1 MRRTIFTLIM
11 LCIATLTL
19 QAQDVWTAAGSST
32 LFGSHW
38 DETDTRNDLIDKGNG
53 IWELTKTDCILEKNV
68 KYELKV
74 LKNHNWAESY
84 PQTSA
89 NYVFMVEETGTYNVT
104 IQFNETNYEVGVITK
119 KTGDAVI
126 GEKTWTVAGFGTI
139 LGIEWDPK
147 ATENDMIKQDDN
159 VTYILTKTDLT
170 LAIGTYKYKICANH
184 GWAENYGDEKDSEGN
199 ASVFITKDGIYDLT
213 FTFNSKTHE
222 VSCDATRKA
231 DAIIEK
237 IWSVAGSEGLFETAW
252 DEQSTANEMTKQENN
267 IYILEKKGINLN
279 AQTYEY
285 KVCSN
290 HDWTESYGADPSGRG
305 NAILTITEA
314 GTYDVTFTFNS
325 VTKEVSATAVR
336 TDTDGISQ
344 IAGDVKAKS
353 VVFNLQGHRVST
365 PKQGVYIINGKKVV
379 VK

>member
-38 DETDTRNDLIDKGNG
+38 GVTDTNNDLTPLGNG
-53 IWELTKTDCILEKNV
+53 IWELTKTDCILEQNV

-74 LKNHNWAESY
+74 LKNHSWAESY
-84 PQTSA
+84 PQT
-89 NYVFMVEETGTYNVT
+89 NYAFMVEETGTYNVT
-104 IQFNETNYEVGVITK
+104 IQFNANTYEIGVITK

-126 GEKTWTVAGFGTI
+126 GEKTWTVAGSPEI
-139 LGIEWDPK
+139 LGKDWDET
-147 ATENDMIKQDDN
+147 ATENDMIKQEDN

-170 LAIGTYKYKICANH
+170 LALGTYKYKICANH
-184 GWAENYGDEKDSEGN
+184 GWSENYGDDTDPEGN
-199 ASVFITKDGIYDLT
+199 ASIYIAADGI
-213 FTFNSKTHE
+213 
-222 VSCDATRKA
+222 
-231 DAIIEK
+231 
-237 IWSVAGSEGLFETAW
+237 
-252 DEQSTANEMTKQENN
+252 
-267 IYILEKKGINLN
+267 
-279 AQTYEY
+279 
-285 KVCSN
+285 
-290 HDWTESYGADPSGRG
+290 
-305 NAILTITEA
+305 
-314 GTYDVTFTFNS
+314 YDVTFTFNS

-344 IAGDVKAKS
+344 IAGDVKAKN

>member
-32 LFGSHW
+32 LFGSNW
-38 DETDTRNDLIDKGNG
+38 NETDTSNDLTDKGDG
-53 IWELTKTDCILEKNV
+53 IWELTKTGCILEQNV
-68 KYELKV
+68 KNELKV
-74 LKNHNWAESY
+74 LKNHSWAESY
-84 PQTSA
+84 PAA
-89 NYVFMVEETGTYNVT
+89 NYVFTVKETGTYSVT
-104 IQFNETNYEVGVITK
+104 IQFNANNFEINVKTT

-237 IWSVAGSEGLFETAW
+237 IWSVAGNEGLFETAW
-252 DEQSTANEMTKQENN
+252 DELSTANEMTKQENN
-267 IYILEKKGINLN
+267 IYILEKKGISLN

-290 HDWTESYGADPSGRG
+290 HDWTESYGADPLGIY
-305 NAILTITEA
+305 NAILVIEKA
-314 GTYDVTFTFNS
+314 GIYDVTFTFNQA
-325 VTKEVSATAVR
+325 TKEVSATAVR

-344 IAGDVKAKS
+344 IAGDVKAKN
-353 VVFNLQGHRVST
+353 VIFNLQGHRVST
-365 PKQGVYIINGKKVV
+365 SKQGVYIINGKKVV

>member
-19 QAQDVWTAAGSST
+19 QAQTAWTAAGSST

-38 DETDTRNDLIDKGNG
+38 DETDTNNDLIDKGDG
-53 IWELTKTDCILEKNV
+53 IWELTKTGCILEQNV
-68 KYELKV
+68 KNELKV
-74 LKNHNWAESY
+74 LKNHSWAESY
-84 PQTSA
+84 PAA
-89 NYVFMVEETGTYNVT
+89 NYVFTVKETGTYSVT
-104 IQFNETNYEVGVITK
+104 IQFNANNFEINVKTT

-252 DEQSTANEMTKQENN
+252 DEQSTANEMTKQKNN
-267 IYILEKKGINLN
+267 IYVLVKKGISLN

-285 KVCSN
+285 KVCAN
-290 HDWTESYGADPSGRG
+290 HDWTESYGENPID
-305 NAILTITEA
+305 NATLTIEED
-314 GTYDVTFTFNS
+314 GIYDVTFTFNS

-344 IAGDVKAKS
+344 IAGDVKAKN

>member
-38 DETDTRNDLIDKGNG
+38 DETDTNNDLTDKGDG
-53 IWELTKTDCILEKNV
+53 IWELTKTGCILEQNV
-68 KYELKV
+68 KNELKV
-74 LKNHNWAESY
+74 LKNHSWAESY
-84 PQTSA
+84 PQPD
-89 NYVFMVEETGTYNVT
+89 NYVFKVEETGTYDVT
-104 IQFNETNYEVGVITK
+104 IQFDANKFTINVKTK

-126 GEKTWTVAGFGTI
+126 GEKTWTVAGFGVI

-147 ATENDMIKQDDN
+147 ATENDMIKQEDN
-159 VTYILTKTDLT
+159 VTYILTKTNLT

-184 GWAENYGDEKDSEGN
+184 GWAENYGDDNDSEGN
-199 ASVFITKDGIYDLT
+199 ASIFITKDGIYDLT

-222 VSCDATRKA
+222 VSCEPTKKA

-237 IWSVAGSEGLFETAW
+237 IWSVAGNEGLFETAW
-252 DEQSTANEMTKQENN
+252 DELSTANEMTKQENN
-267 IYILEKKGINLN
+267 IYILEKKGISLN

-290 HDWTESYGADPSGRG
+290 HDWTESYGADPFGID
-305 NAILTITEA
+305 NAILVIEKA
-314 GTYDVTFTFNS
+314 GTYDVTFTFNQA
-325 VTKEVSATAVR
+325 TKEVSATAVR

-344 IAGDVKAKS
+344 IAGDVEAKN

>member
-19 QAQDVWTAAGSST
+19 QAQTAWTAAGSST
-32 LFGSHW
+32 LFGSNW
-38 DETDTRNDLIDKGNG
+38 NETDTSNDLTDKGDG
-53 IWELTKTDCILEKNV
+53 IWELTKTGCILEQNV
-68 KYELKV
+68 KNELKV
-74 LKNHNWAESY
+74 LKNHSWAESY
-84 PQTSA
+84 PAA
-89 NYVFMVEETGTYNVT
+89 NYVFTVKETGTYSVT
-104 IQFNETNYEVGVITK
+104 IQFNANNFEINVKPT

-126 GEKTWTVAGFGTI
+126 GEKTWTVAGSPEI
-139 LGIEWDPK
+139 LGKDWDET
-147 ATENDMIKQDDN
+147 AIENDMIKQEDN

-170 LAIGTYKYKICANH
+170 LALGTYKYKICANH
-184 GWAENYGDEKDSEGN
+184 GWAENYGDDNDPEGN

-252 DEQSTANEMTKQENN
+252 DEQSTANEMTKQKNN
-267 IYILEKKGINLN
+267 IYVLVKKGISLN

-285 KVCSN
+285 KVCAN
-290 HDWTESYGADPSGRG
+290 HDWTESYGENPID
-305 NAILTITEA
+305 NATLTIEA
-314 GTYDVTFTFNS
+314 DGIYDLTFTFNS

-344 IAGDVKAKS
+344 IAGDVKAKN

>member
-1 MRRTIFTLIM
+1 M

-19 QAQDVWTAAGSST
+19 QAQTAWTAAGSST

-38 DETDTRNDLIDKGNG
+38 DATDTNNDLSDKGNG
-53 IWELTKTDCILEKNV
+53 IWELTKTDCILEQNV

-74 LKNHNWAESY
+74 LKNHNWVESY
-84 PQTSA
+84 PQT
-89 NYVFMVEETGTYNVT
+89 NYVFTVEETGTYNVT
-104 IQFNETNYEVGVITK
+104 IQFNENTYEVGVITK

-126 GEKTWTVAGFGTI
+126 GEKTWTVAGSPEI
-139 LGIEWDPK
+139 LGKDWDET
-147 ATENDMIKQDDN
+147 ATENDMIKQEDN

-170 LAIGTYKYKICANH
+170 LALGTYKYKICANH
-184 GWAENYGDEKDSEGN
+184 GWSENYGDDTAPEGN
-199 ASVFITKDGIYDLT
+199 ASIYIAADGIYDLT
-213 FTFNSKTHE
+213 FTFNTDTHE
-222 VSCDATRKA
+222 VSCVPTRKA

-237 IWSVAGSEGLFETAW
+237 IWSVAGNEGLFETAW

-267 IYILEKKGINLN
+267 IYVLVKKGISLN

-290 HDWTESYGADPSGRG
+290 HDWTESYGADPLGTD
-305 NAILTITEA
+305 NAILIIPEA
-314 GTYDVTFTFNS
+314 GTYDVTFTFNQA
-325 VTKEVSATAVR
+325 TKEVSATAVR

>member
-38 DETDTRNDLIDKGNG
+38 DEKDTRNDLTPLGNG

-68 KYELKV
+68 KNELKV
-74 LKNHNWAESY
+74 LKDHSWAESY
-84 PQTSA
+84 PQT
-89 NYVFMVEETGTYNVT
+89 NYVFTVKETGTYSVT
-104 IQFNETNYEVGVITK
+104 IQFNANNFEINVKTT

-126 GEKTWTVAGFGTI
+126 GEKTWTVAGIEVI
-139 LGIEWDPK
+139 LGADWDPE
-147 ATENDMIKQDDN
+147 ATENDMIKQEDN
-159 VTYILTKTDLT
+159 VTYILTKTNLT
-170 LAIGTYKYKICANH
+170 IAQGGYQYKICANH
-184 GWAENYGDEKDSEGN
+184 NWSENYGDDNDPEGN
-199 ASVFITKDGIYDLT
+199 ASIYIAADGI
-213 FTFNSKTHE
+213 
-222 VSCDATRKA
+222 
-231 DAIIEK
+231 
-237 IWSVAGSEGLFETAW
+237 
-252 DEQSTANEMTKQENN
+252 
-267 IYILEKKGINLN
+267 
-279 AQTYEY
+279 
-285 KVCSN
+285 
-290 HDWTESYGADPSGRG
+290 
-305 NAILTITEA
+305 
-314 GTYDVTFTFNS
+314 YDVTFTFNS

>member
-38 DETDTRNDLIDKGNG
+38 DATDTNNDLTPLGNG

-68 KYELKV
+68 KNELKV

-84 PQTSA
+84 PQT
-89 NYVFMVEETGTYNVT
+89 NYVFTVEETGTYNVT
-104 IQFNETNYEVGVITK
+104 IQFNENTYEVGVITK

-126 GEKTWTVAGFGTI
+126 GEKTWTVAGSPEI
-139 LGIEWDPK
+139 LGKDWDET
-147 ATENDMIKQDDN
+147 ATENDMIKQEDN

-170 LAIGTYKYKICANH
+170 LALGTYKYKICANH
-184 GWAENYGDEKDSEGN
+184 GWSENYGDDTDPEGN
-199 ASVFITKDGIYDLT
+199 ASIYIAADGIYDLT
-213 FTFNSKTHE
+213 FTFNTDTHE
-222 VSCDATRKA
+222 VSCVPTRKA

-237 IWSVAGSEGLFETAW
+237 IWSVAGNEGLFETAW

-267 IYILEKKGINLN
+267 IYVLVKKGISLN

-290 HDWTESYGADPSGRG
+290 HDWTESYGADPLGID
-305 NAILTITEA
+305 NAILIIPEA
-314 GTYDVTFTFNS
+314 GTYDVTFTFNQA
-325 VTKEVSATAVR
+325 TKEVSATAVR
-336 TDTDGISQ
+336 TDTDDISQ

>member
-32 LFGSHW
+32 LFGSNW
-38 DETDTRNDLIDKGNG
+38 NETDTSNDLTDKGDG
-53 IWELTKTDCILEKNV
+53 IWELTKTGCILEQNV
-68 KYELKV
+68 KNELKV
-74 LKNHNWAESY
+74 LKNHSWAESY
-84 PQTSA
+84 PA
-89 NYVFMVEETGTYNVT
+89 AYYVFTVKETGTYSVT
-104 IQFNETNYEVGVITK
+104 IQFNANNFEINVKTT

-314 GTYDVTFTFNS
+314 GIYDVTFTFNS

>member
-32 LFGSHW
+32 LFGSNW
-38 DETDTRNDLIDKGNG
+38 NETDTSNDLTDKGDG
-53 IWELTKTDCILEKNV
+53 IWELTKTGCILEQNV
-68 KYELKV
+68 KNELKV
-74 LKNHNWAESY
+74 LKNHSWAESY
-84 PQTSA
+84 PAA
-89 NYVFMVEETGTYNVT
+89 NYVFTVKETGTYSVT
-104 IQFNETNYEVGVITK
+104 IQFNANNFEINVKTT

-237 IWSVAGSEGLFETAW
+237 IWSVARSEGLFETAW

-314 GTYDVTFTFNS
+314 GIYDVTFTFNS

-344 IAGDVKAKS
+344 IAGDVKAKN

>member
-38 DETDTRNDLIDKGNG
+38 DATDTNNDLTPLGNG

-68 KYELKV
+68 KNELKV

-84 PQTSA
+84 PQT
-89 NYVFMVEETGTYNVT
+89 NYVFTVEETGTYNVT
-104 IQFNETNYEVGVITK
+104 IQFNENTYEVCVITK

-126 GEKTWTVAGFGTI
+126 GEKTWTVAGSPEI
-139 LGIEWDPK
+139 LGKDWDET
-147 ATENDMIKQDDN
+147 ATENDMIKQEDN

-170 LAIGTYKYKICANH
+170 LALGTYKYKICANH
-184 GWAENYGDEKDSEGN
+184 GWSENYGDDTDPEGN
-199 ASVFITKDGIYDLT
+199 ASIYIAADGIYDLT
-213 FTFNSKTHE
+213 FTFNTDTHE
-222 VSCDATRKA
+222 VSCVPTRKA

-237 IWSVAGSEGLFETAW
+237 IWSVAGNEGLFETAW
-252 DEQSTANEMTKQENN
+252 DEQSTANEMTKQENY
-267 IYILEKKGINLN
+267 IYVLVKKGISLN

-290 HDWTESYGADPSGRG
+290 HDWTESYGADPLGID
-305 NAILTITEA
+305 NAILIIPEA
-314 GTYDVTFTFNS
+314 GTYDVTFTFNQA
-325 VTKEVSATAVR
+325 TKEVSATAVR

>member
-32 LFGSHW
+32 LFGSNW
-38 DETDTRNDLIDKGNG
+38 NETDTSNDLTDKGDG
-53 IWELTKTDCILEKNV
+53 IWELTKTGCILEQNV
-68 KYELKV
+68 KNELKV
-74 LKNHNWAESY
+74 LKNHSWAESY
-84 PQTSA
+84 PAA
-89 NYVFMVEETGTYNVT
+89 NYVFTVKETGTYSVT
-104 IQFNETNYEVGVITK
+104 IQFNANNFEINVKTT

-159 VTYILTKTDLT
+159 VIYILTKTNLT

>member
-19 QAQDVWTAAGSST
+19 QAQTAWTAAGSST

-38 DETDTRNDLIDKGNG
+38 DETDTNNDLIDKGDG
-53 IWELTKTDCILEKNV
+53 IWELTKTGCILEQNV
-68 KYELKV
+68 KNELKV
-74 LKNHNWAESY
+74 LKNHSWAESY
-84 PQTSA
+84 PAA
-89 NYVFMVEETGTYNVT
+89 NYVFTVKETGTYSVT
-104 IQFNETNYEVGVITK
+104 IQFNANNFEINVKTT

-139 LGIEWDPK
+139 LGIEWNPK

-252 DEQSTANEMTKQENN
+252 DEQSTANEMTKQKNN
-267 IYILEKKGINLN
+267 IYVLVKKGISLN

-285 KVCSN
+285 KVCAN
-290 HDWTESYGADPSGRG
+290 HDWTESYGENPID
-305 NAILTITEA
+305 NATLTIEED
-314 GTYDVTFTFNS
+314 GIYDVTFTFNS

-344 IAGDVKAKS
+344 IAGDVKAKN

-365 PKQGVYIINGKKVV
+365 PKQGVYIINGKKVI

>member
-1 MRRTIFTLIM
+1 M

-38 DETDTRNDLIDKGNG
+38 DATDTNNDLTPLGNG

-68 KYELKV
+68 KNELKV

-84 PQTSA
+84 PQT
-89 NYVFMVEETGTYNVT
+89 NYVFTVEETGTYNVT
-104 IQFNETNYEVGVITK
+104 IQFNENTYEVGVITK

-126 GEKTWTVAGFGTI
+126 GEKTWTVAGSPEI
-139 LGIEWDPK
+139 LGKDWDET
-147 ATENDMIKQDDN
+147 ATENDMIKQEDN

-170 LAIGTYKYKICANH
+170 LALGTYKYKICANH
-184 GWAENYGDEKDSEGN
+184 GWSENYGDDTDPEGN
-199 ASVFITKDGIYDLT
+199 ASIYIAADGIYDLT
-213 FTFNSKTHE
+213 FTFNTDTHE
-222 VSCDATRKA
+222 VSCVPTRKA

-237 IWSVAGSEGLFETAW
+237 IWSVAGNEGLFETAW

-267 IYILEKKGINLN
+267 IYVLVKKGISLN

-290 HDWTESYGADPSGRG
+290 HDWTESYGADPLGID
-305 NAILTITEA
+305 NAILIIPEA
-314 GTYDVTFTFNS
+314 GTYDVTFTFNQA
-325 VTKEVSATAVR
+325 TKEVSATAVR

>member
-38 DETDTRNDLIDKGNG
+38 DATDTNNDLTPLGNG

-68 KYELKV
+68 KNELKV

-84 PQTSA
+84 PQT
-89 NYVFMVEETGTYNVT
+89 NYVFTVEETGTYNVT
-104 IQFNETNYEVGVITK
+104 IQFNENTYEVGVITK

-126 GEKTWTVAGFGTI
+126 GEKTWTVAGSPEI
-139 LGIEWDPK
+139 LGKDWDET
-147 ATENDMIKQDDN
+147 ATENDMIKQEDN

-170 LAIGTYKYKICANH
+170 LALGTYKYKICANH
-184 GWAENYGDEKDSEGN
+184 GWSENYGNDTDPEGN
-199 ASVFITKDGIYDLT
+199 ASIYIAADGIYDLT
-213 FTFNSKTHE
+213 FTFNTDTHE
-222 VSCDATRKA
+222 VSCVPTRKA

-237 IWSVAGSEGLFETAW
+237 IWSVAGNEGLFETAW
-252 DEQSTANEMTKQENN
+252 DEQSTANEMTKQENY
-267 IYILEKKGINLN
+267 IYVLVKKGISLN

-290 HDWTESYGADPSGRG
+290 HDWTESYGADPLGID
-305 NAILTITEA
+305 NAILIIPEA
-314 GTYDVTFTFNS
+314 GTYDVTFTFNQA
-325 VTKEVSATAVR
+325 TKEVSATAVR

>member
-1 MRRTIFTLIM
+1 MRRTIFTLFM

-32 LFGSHW
+32 LFGSNW
-38 DETDTRNDLIDKGNG
+38 NETDTSNDLTDKGDG
-53 IWELTKTDCILEKNV
+53 IWELTKTGCILEQNV
-68 KYELKV
+68 KNELKV
-74 LKNHNWAESY
+74 LKNHSWAESY
-84 PQTSA
+84 PAA
-89 NYVFMVEETGTYNVT
+89 NYVFTVKETGTYSVT
-104 IQFNETNYEVGVITK
+104 IQFDANNCTINATYT
-119 KTGDAVI
+119 KTGGAVI
-126 GEKTWTVAGFGTI
+126 GEKTWTVAGSLEIFGKD
-139 LGIEWDPK
+139 WDET
-147 ATENDMIKQDDN
+147 ATENDMIKQEDN
-159 VTYILTKTDLT
+159 VTYILTKTNLT

-252 DEQSTANEMTKQENN
+252 DEQSTANEMTKQKNN
-267 IYILEKKGINLN
+267 IYVLVKKGISLN

-285 KVCSN
+285 KVCAN
-290 HDWTESYGADPSGRG
+290 HDWTESYGENPID
-305 NAILTITEA
+305 NATLTIEED
-314 GTYDVTFTFNS
+314 GIYDVTFTFNS

>member
-38 DETDTRNDLIDKGNG
+38 DETDTSNDLTDKGDG
-53 IWELTKTDCILEKNV
+53 IWELTKTGCILEQNV
-68 KYELKV
+68 KNELKV
-74 LKNHNWAESY
+74 LKNHSWAESY
-84 PQTSA
+84 PAA
-89 NYVFMVEETGTYNVT
+89 NYVFTVKETGTYSVT
-104 IQFNETNYEVGVITK
+104 IQFNANNFEINVKTT

-170 LAIGTYKYKICANH
+170 LALGTYKYKICANH

-344 IAGDVKAKS
+344 IASDVKAKN
-353 VVFNLQGHRVST
+353 VVFNLQGQRVST

>member
-84 PQTSA
+84 PQTNA

-139 LGIEWDPK
+139 LGVEWDPE
-147 ATENDMIKQDDN
+147 ATENDMIKQEDN
-159 VTYILTKTDLT
+159 VTYILTKTNLT
-170 LAIGTYKYKICANH
+170 IAQGGYKYKIR
-184 GWAENYGDEKDSEGN
+184 
-199 ASVFITKDGIYDLT
+199 SVQTTVGLKTMVMILTQKVMPPFI
-213 FTFNSKTHE
+213 S
-222 VSCDATRKA
+222 
-231 DAIIEK
+231 
-237 IWSVAGSEGLFETAW
+237 
-252 DEQSTANEMTKQENN
+252 QQ
-267 IYILEKKGINLN
+267 
-279 AQTYEY
+279 
-285 KVCSN
+285 
-290 HDWTESYGADPSGRG
+290 TESTTLLSPSTQRPTRFP
-305 NAILTITEA
+305 AL
-314 GTYDVTFTFNS
+314 
-325 VTKEVSATAVR
+325 
-336 TDTDGISQ
+336 
-344 IAGDVKAKS
+344 
-353 VVFNLQGHRVST
+353 
-365 PKQGVYIINGKKVV
+365 
-379 VK
+379 

>member
-1 MRRTIFTLIM
+1 MRRTIFTLFM

-32 LFGSHW
+32 LFGSNW
-38 DETDTRNDLIDKGNG
+38 NETDTSNDLTDKGDG
-53 IWELTKTDCILEKNV
+53 IWELTKTGCILEQNV
-68 KYELKV
+68 KNELKV
-74 LKNHNWAESY
+74 LKNHSWAESY
-84 PQTSA
+84 PAA
-89 NYVFMVEETGTYNVT
+89 NYVFTVKETGTYSVT
-104 IQFNETNYEVGVITK
+104 IQFNANNFEINVKTT

-344 IAGDVKAKS
+344 IAGDVKAKN

>member
-32 LFGSHW
+32 LFGSNW
-38 DETDTRNDLIDKGNG
+38 NETDTSNDLTDKGDG
-53 IWELTKTDCILEKNV
+53 IWELTKTGCILEQNV
-68 KYELKV
+68 KNELKV
-74 LKNHNWAESY
+74 LKNHSWAESY
-84 PQTSA
+84 PAA
-89 NYVFMVEETGTYNVT
+89 NYVFTVKETGTYSVT
-104 IQFNETNYEVGVITK
+104 IQFNANNFEINVKTT

-314 GTYDVTFTFNS
+314 GIYDVTFTFNS

-344 IAGDVKAKS
+344 IAGDVKAKN
-353 VVFNLQGHRVST
+353 VVFNLQGHCVST

>member
-1 MRRTIFTLIM
+1 M

-38 DETDTRNDLIDKGNG
+38 DETDTNNDLTDKGNG

-84 PQTSA
+84 PQTNA

-126 GEKTWTVAGFGTI
+126 GEKTWTVAGFGVI

-314 GTYDVTFTFNS
+314 GIYDVTFTFNS

-344 IAGDVKAKS
+344 IAGDVKAKN
-353 VVFNLQGHRVST
+353 VVFNLQGHHVST

>member
-32 LFGSHW
+32 LFGSNW
-38 DETDTRNDLIDKGNG
+38 NETDTSNDLTDKGDG
-53 IWELTKTDCILEKNV
+53 IWELTKTGCILEQNV
-68 KYELKV
+68 KNELKV
-74 LKNHNWAESY
+74 LKNHSWAESY
-84 PQTSA
+84 PAA
-89 NYVFMVEETGTYNVT
+89 NYVFTVKETGTYSVT
-104 IQFNETNYEVGVITK
+104 IQFNANNFEINVKTT

-126 GEKTWTVAGFGTI
+126 GEKTWNVAGFGTI

-222 VSCDATRKA
+222 VSCEPTKKA

-237 IWSVAGSEGLFETAW
+237 IWSVAGNEGLFETAW
-252 DEQSTANEMTKQENN
+252 DELSTANEMTKQENN
-267 IYILEKKGINLN
+267 IYILEKKGISLN

-290 HDWTESYGADPSGRG
+290 HDWTESYGADPLGIY
-305 NAILTITEA
+305 NAILVIEKA
-314 GTYDVTFTFNS
+314 GIYDVTFTFNQA
-325 VTKEVSATAVR
+325 TKEVSATAVR

-344 IAGDVKAKS
+344 IAGDVKAKN
-353 VVFNLQGHRVST
+353 VIFNLQGHRVST
-365 PKQGVYIINGKKVV
+365 SKQGVYIINGKKVV

>member
-1 MRRTIFTLIM
+1 MRRTIFTFIM
-11 LCIATLTL
+11 LCFVTLTL

-32 LFGSHW
+32 IFGTHW
-38 DETDTRNDLIDKGNG
+38 DIKDTQNDMTDKGNG
-53 IWELTKTDCILEKNV
+53 IWQLTKTGCILEQGVKN
-68 KYELKV
+68 EFKV
-74 LKNHNWAESY
+74 VKNHDWNSGSY
-84 PQTSA
+84 PEG
-89 NYVFMVEETGTYNVT
+89 NYVFTVKETGTYSVT
-104 IQFNETNYEVGVITK
+104 IQFDANNCTINATYT

-126 GEKTWTVAGFGTI
+126 GEKTWTVAGSPEI
-139 LGIEWDPK
+139 LGKKWLET

-159 VTYILTKTDLT
+159 VIYILTKTNLT
-170 LAIGTYKYKICANH
+170 LAQGIYQYKICANH
-184 GWAENYGDEKDSEGN
+184 GWAENYGDDNDPEGN
-199 ASVFITKDGIYDLT
+199 ASISITKDGIYDLT
-213 FTFNSKTHE
+213 FTFNSDTHE
-222 VSCDATRKA
+222 VSCVPTKKA

-237 IWSVAGSEGLFETAW
+237 IWSVAGNEGLFETAW
-252 DEQSTANEMTKQENN
+252 DELSTANEMTKQENN
-267 IYILEKKGINLN
+267 IYVLVKKGINLN

-290 HDWTESYGADPSGRG
+290 HDWTESYGADPLGID
-305 NAILTITEA
+305 NAILVIEKA
-314 GTYDVTFTFNS
+314 GTYDVTFTFNQ

-344 IAGDVKAKS
+344 IAGNVEAKN